1 MITGMRDFLR
11 TALSMG
17 VAFILF
23 SLMGH
28 ISPVL
33 ILAFNLLS
41 VVVLYSAVSKGEIY
55 GAVTGMLCG
64 LLQDA
69 FSLGVF
75 GVAGIA
81 KTVSGYA
88 VGSVAKRINIT
99 PIFRRYS
106 FFVLALVLELA
117 VWAFLY
123 TSIFSRRIYT
133 GGGLLFL
140 QPFLTALVVIGIF
153 PAVERARLLIEKRKK
168 T

>member
-1 MITGMRDFLR
+1 
-11 TALSMG
+11 MG
-17 VAFILF
+17 IAFILY

-64 LLQDA
+64 LLQDS

-81 KTVSGYA
+81 KTISGYA
-88 VGSVAKRINIT
+88 AGSVAKKINIT
-99 PIFRRYS
+99 PISRRYS

-123 TSIFSRRIYT
+123 SSIFSRRINT

-140 QPFLTALVVIGIF
+140 QPFLTALLVLGVF
-153 PAVERARLLIEKRKK
+153 PAVNHARSLIAKRKK
-168 T
+168 S

>member
-1 MITGMRDFLR
+1 MRDFLR
-11 TALSMG
+11 TALG
-17 VAFILF
+17 IVIAFIVS
-23 SLMGH
+23 SLMGN

-41 VVVLYSAVSKGEIY
+41 VVVLYSAVKKGEIY

-64 LLQDA
+64 LLQDS

-81 KTVSGYA
+81 KTISGYA
-88 VGSVAKRINIT
+88 AGSVAKKINIT
-99 PIFRRYS
+99 PISRKYS
-106 FFVLALVLELA
+106 FFVLALVLELV

-123 TSIFSRRIYT
+123 SSIFSRRIYT

-140 QPFLTALVVIGIF
+140 QPFLTALLVIGIF
-153 PAVERARLLIEKRKK
+153 PAVDRARSLMAKHQK